1 MQLPPLVRIL
11 VTLPFLAFAG
21 LGVAQVA
28 PSAEERSHY
37 AGLFAAAIAGDVGE
51 IERLVDSGQ
60 PVDARD
66 VHGRTPLH
74 VATYARRHDAMRAL
88 VRAGANANALDR
100 DRYDIVT
107 IAAVAD
113 DVSTFDTALV
123 LGASGR
129 TPLELARSRGFGR
142 MADILR
148 KAGAR

>member
-1 MQLPPLVRIL
+1 
-11 VTLPFLAFAG
+11 
-21 LGVAQVA
+21 
-28 PSAEERSHY
+28 
-37 AGLFAAAIAGDVGE
+37 
-51 IERLVDSGQ
+51 
-60 PVDARD
+60 
-66 VHGRTPLH
+66 
-74 VATYARRHDAMRAL
+74 MRAL

-123 LGASGR
+123 LGASER